1 LFSPNAIC
9 LGLMRGDHLVDL
21 AIGDIKY
28 NNDRRMI
35 IIAIATP
42 NTLTD
47 NRIRCVTNAEGKTI
61 NVIIPIELGSM

>member
-1 LFSPNAIC
+1 
-9 LGLMRGDHLVDL
+9 MRGDRLVDL

-35 IIAIATP
+35 IMAIATP

-47 NRIRCVTNAEGKTI
+47 NRIRYVTNAEGKTI

>member
-1 LFSPNAIC
+1 
-9 LGLMRGDHLVDL
+9 MRGDHLVDL